1 MSNPSAAQSVAT
13 LRDALLSIDANLTA
27 GSLGPDGL
35 ADIKSAIDDVRLR
48 LWGALMASDPKDYN
62 GFRQRFRLRRAT
74 EICRGVASDLAE
86 GVLPR
91 THTELRGL
99 GAAAQ
104 ELAKGIMAGPRSP

>member
-1 MSNPSAAQSVAT
+1 MPSPSPAHSVAA

-27 GSLGPDGL
+27 GSLAPDGL
-35 ADIKSAIDDVRLR
+35 ADLKSAIDDLRLR
-48 LWGALMASDPKDYN
+48 LWGALMTSDPKDYN

-74 EICRGVASDLAE
+74 EICRGVATDLAE

-91 THTELRGL
+91 THAELRGL

-104 ELAKGIMAGPRSP
+104 DLAKGIMRER